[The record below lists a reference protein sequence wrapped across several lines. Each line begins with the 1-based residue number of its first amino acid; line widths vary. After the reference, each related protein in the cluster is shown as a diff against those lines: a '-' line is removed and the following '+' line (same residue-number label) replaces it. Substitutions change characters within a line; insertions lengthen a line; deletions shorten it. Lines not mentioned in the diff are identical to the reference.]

1 MRGRWTILAI
11 LFLVRTAMAVQFQSV
26 ASVAPLLSRD
36 FAFDLADIGILI
48 GLYFAPGA
56 ALALP
61 GGAIGHRFGDKTAVI
76 AGLVLMLLGC
86 AMMALLTSW
95 DGQVAGRLVAGIG
108 GVLVNVLMTKM
119 VTDWFADRELSTAM
133 GIFINSWPA
142 GIAIS
147 LLLLPP
153 IGAAYGMS
161 AVHVAVAALIAVG
174 MVLIVT
180 LYRRPAVSASV
191 ATARSHLDRNAVMAV
206 IAAGVIWALYNI
218 GFAMVFSFGPSMLVE
233 RGWSLTAAGSTT
245 SIVIWLSA
253 ISVVLG
259 GFLADRTQ
267 RHDIV
272 LVSCCIVYA
281 MLLILA
287 SRGGP
292 VVPTIVVLGLV
303 CGLAAGPTM
312 RLPAL
317 VLQPKDRAFGMGWF
331 FTMYYIGMMLGP
343 ALGGRYAAWVGTA
356 SAAFDFGAAML
367 LLCPAILWAFHH
379 IARATAPTAQ
389 SST

>member
-1 MRGRWTILAI
+1 
-11 LFLVRTAMAVQFQSV
+11 MAVQFQSV
-26 ASVAPLLSRD
+26 ASVAPLLKVCD

-76 AGLVLMLLGC
+76 AGLVLMLLGGC

-206 IAAGVIWALYNI
+206 IAAGVIWGTSQRNI
-218 GFAMVFSFGPSMLVE
+218 GLAMVFSFGPSMLVE
-233 RGWSLTAAGSTT
+233 RGWSFTAAGSTT

-272 LVSCCIVYA
+272 LVLCCIVYA
-281 MLLILA
+281 MLPTRT

-303 CGLAAGPTM
+303 CGLAAGPIM

-356 SAAFDFGAAML
+356 SAAFDSGAAML